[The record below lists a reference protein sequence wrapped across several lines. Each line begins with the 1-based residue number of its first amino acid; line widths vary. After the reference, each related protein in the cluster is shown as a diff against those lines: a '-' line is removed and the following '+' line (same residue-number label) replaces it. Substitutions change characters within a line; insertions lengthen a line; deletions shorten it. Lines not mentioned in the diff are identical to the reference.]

1 LKIKGTNDEFFKEI
15 MDWAHWRINPLL
27 VRVIIDKSADTIR
40 WLEEKGLEFDC
51 LPYLDYPGEQ
61 EKPTWHVPVGGGATL
76 IKSLVQTAES
86 MGVRILKQSPAKRIL
101 TDKNGKITGVI
112 AENNGQAFTVKTSC
126 VIIAA
131 GGFGGNK
138 ELLQKYCPDYKDNT
152 LCFGALNM
160 GEGLRMAT
168 ELGAA
173 TEGLGYLMMM
183 GPLTFGMLPVTV
195 GRPPNT
201 KKLILNPRSLQDR
214 RSLWVNKSGQRFI
227 DESFFNHHLTSHT
240 VARQPEAFAYTILD
254 SKLAWTIASEQ
265 EHAPAVQM
273 PRDFHGGPRRLSAEE
288 AERFKDPL
296 KVSDSWED
304 IAEWIGTHAEVLK
317 ATVNDY
323 NAACKRG
330 FDPLMGK
337 EKQYLIP
344 LLTPPYYV
352 TRWYPVF
359 SNTSGGIKINENME
373 VLDQQDKSIRGLYAA
388 GVDTGGW
395 TADSYNIK
403 LTGWAFGYAVNS
415 GRIAGEKAADFIN
428 GK

>member
-1 LKIKGTNDEFFKEI
+1 
-15 MDWAHWRINPLL
+15 
-27 VRVIIDKSADTIR
+27 
-40 WLEEKGLEFDC
+40 
-51 LPYLDYPGEQ
+51 
-61 EKPTWHVPVGGGATL
+61 
-76 IKSLVQTAES
+76 
-86 MGVRILKQSPAKRIL
+86 
-101 TDKNGKITGVI
+101 
-112 AENNGQAFTVKTSC
+112 
-126 VIIAA
+126 
-131 GGFGGNK
+131 
-138 ELLQKYCPDYKDNT
+138 
-152 LCFGALNM
+152 
-160 GEGLRMAT
+160 MAT

-195 GRPPNT
+195 GSPPNT
-201 KKLILNPRSLQDR
+201 KRLILNARSLQDR
-214 RSLWVNKSGQRFI
+214 RSLWINKQGQRFI

-265 EHAPAVQM
+265 EHAPVMQM
-273 PRDFHGGPRRLSAEE
+273 PRDFHGGPRRLSANE

-296 KVSDSWED
+296 KVSNSWEE
-304 IAEWIGTHAEVLK
+304 IAEWIGADAEVLM

-323 NAACKRG
+323 NAACKTG
-330 FDPLMGK
+330 FDPVMGK
-337 EKQYLIP
+337 EKQYLIS

-359 SNTSGGIKINENME
+359 SNTSGGIKINEKME
-373 VLDQQDKSIRGLYAA
+373 VLNQQDKSIRGLYAA

-415 GRIAGEKAADFIN
+415 GRIAGEKAADFI
-428 GK
+428 KEK